1 MIKSD
6 SIAALAP
13 ALLAAQKNMG
23 AALKSATNPHFRSK
37 FADLNSVIDAAMG
50 PLNEA
55 GIAVL
60 QTPVILDGQPAIQT
74 ILLHESGEFIAGN
87 SPVVVSK
94 QNDPQSVGSATTY
107 ARRYG
112 LQAMVTMTASDDD
125 GETAM
130 GRGVS
135 KLTPTEFAA
144 TQVAVGGST
153 TKTASKP
160 SFANKTKPAASA
172 ATGDDI

>member
-50 PLNEA
+50 PLNDA

-130 GRGVS
+130 GRGTTAKPVTTAS
-135 KLTPTEFAA
+135 QELT
-144 TQVAVGGST
+144 GGSAVKPAGT
-153 TKTASKP
+153 KP